1 MIRPVLAL
9 LAFIAPASLFAQMP
23 PGAEGGN
30 PAPPPLV
37 GSVQGD
43 TYFSP
48 SGVFSVGIPVL
59 PQLGGMVTDTPNVVT
74 FQDSFFTHISIAAF
88 PMDATEK
95 WKLETNGPKDY
106 LKDFFVQYV
115 AHDFFRTFP
124 KAKIDENARFVPSL
138 FGGAFITFISLPGG
152 SMFYNPEYQI
162 AAAAPPVARRGNM
175 LFVKNQ
181 YVFVISTELA
191 ERTTEGTAYHKTDI
205 EENEVLRD
213 RLIDVSRKIRF
224 LKATDAK

>member
-1 MIRPVLAL
+1 MV
-9 LAFIAPASLFAQMP
+9 
-23 PGAEGGN
+23 
-30 PAPPPLV
+30 PPLV

-43 TYFSP
+43 SYISP
-48 SGVFSVGIPVL
+48 SGTFSVTIPVL
-59 PQLGGMVTDTPNVVT
+59 PQLGGVVTDTTNVVT

-115 AHDFFRTFP
+115 LHDFFRTNP
-124 KAKIDENARFVPSL
+124 KAKVDENARFVPSI

-191 ERTTEGTAYHKTDI
+191 ERSTEGTAYHKTDL